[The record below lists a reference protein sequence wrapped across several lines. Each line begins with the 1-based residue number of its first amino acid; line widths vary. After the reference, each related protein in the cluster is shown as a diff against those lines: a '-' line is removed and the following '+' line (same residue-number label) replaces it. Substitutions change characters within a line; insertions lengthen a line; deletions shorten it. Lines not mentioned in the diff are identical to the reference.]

1 MVRIEF
7 LNGTKNAMNEAK
19 SGEKGFTRSL
29 TKTKTVLWNK
39 YIELCNKEAEIST
52 IHSDLEDGLNLRSN
66 RLSLEYDV
74 LSRRSKILQQLMR
87 KFNENMGRLKFDHFS
102 EDRRLTQEL
111 DALEE
116 KLKEIKERQAEV
128 SERMRPLNVQVQ
140 EMAEVERNEE
150 LVAHL
155 TRDIAV
161 QKAKIKD
168 VEYRSID
175 LIESMIYMQKSLVT
189 RKRKMVVDLSG
200 FAQATLKTIANMRV
214 RQSQQVSALK
224 VMVAERQ
231 RIQREKRQLLAK
243 RKKEN
248 VEWEKLIAMKRELDR
263 KADILEKCS
272 CAIDRGFTMIRE
284 KEVAPSENEDINLA
298 LLGIVQQQISN
309 REGED
314 SMNSFIDW
322 NDAQIPVETPGSE
335 LVTTLLAA
343 VKDNKNLKQ
352 AIANIEADLAV
363 MDRKNRSRQRK
374 LVFATS
380 SLGHST
386 SELIALRNETY
397 VRESQNFQNL
407 HLRNDALFDAIE
419 EKRRSIAQRK
429 EALKTRMDQ
438 LITLISCYNIEITGW
453 HQSLRRYCTLV

>member
-1 MVRIEF
+1 
-7 LNGTKNAMNEAK
+7 
-19 SGEKGFTRSL
+19 
-29 TKTKTVLWNK
+29 
-39 YIELCNKEAEIST
+39 
-52 IHSDLEDGLNLRSN
+52 
-66 RLSLEYDV
+66 
-74 LSRRSKILQQLMR
+74 
-87 KFNENMGRLKFDHFS
+87 
-102 EDRRLTQEL
+102 
-111 DALEE
+111 
-116 KLKEIKERQAEV
+116 
-128 SERMRPLNVQVQ
+128 
-140 EMAEVERNEE
+140 
-150 LVAHL
+150 
-155 TRDIAV
+155 
-161 QKAKIKD
+161 
-168 VEYRSID
+168 
-175 LIESMIYMQKSLVT
+175 
-189 RKRKMVVDLSG
+189 MVVDLSG

>member
-1 MVRIEF
+1 
-7 LNGTKNAMNEAK
+7 MNETK

-29 TKTKTVLWNK
+29 TKTKAVLGNK
-39 YIELCNKEAEIST
+39 YIELCNKEAEMST
-52 IHSDLEDGLNLRSN
+52 LHSDLEDGLNLRSN

-116 KLKEIKERQAEV
+116 KLREIKERQAEV
-128 SERMRPLNVQVQ
+128 GDKMRPLTEQVQ
-140 EMAEVERNEE
+140 EMAEIERNEE

-168 VEYRSID
+168 VEYQSLD
-175 LIESMIYMQKSLVT
+175 LIESMIYMQRSLVT
-189 RKRKMVVDLSG
+189 RKRKMVVDLNG
-200 FAQATLKTIANMRV
+200 FAQAALKTIANMRV

-231 RIQREKRQLLAK
+231 RIKREKRQLLVQ

-248 VEWEKLIAMKRELDR
+248 VAWEKLIAMKRELDR

-284 KEVAPSENEDINLA
+284 KEVAPSENEDISLS
-298 LLGIVQQQISN
+298 LLGIIQRQIAN

-322 NDAQIPVETPGSE
+322 NDAQMPVETPGSE
-335 LVTTLLAA
+335 LVTKLLAA
-343 VKDNKNLKQ
+343 VKDNKSLKKQ
-352 AIANIEADLAV
+352 IAGIEADLAV

-386 SELIALRNETY
+386 SELIALRNEAY

-453 HQSLRRYCTLV
+453 HQSLRRQCTLV